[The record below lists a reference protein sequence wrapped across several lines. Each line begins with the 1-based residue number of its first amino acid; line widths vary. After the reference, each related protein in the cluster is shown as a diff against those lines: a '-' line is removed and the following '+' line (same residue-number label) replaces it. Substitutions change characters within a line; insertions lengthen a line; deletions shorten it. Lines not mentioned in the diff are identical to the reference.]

1 MPTPR
6 PLRRALVRRALVL
19 TVGCIVSHAAGV
31 RAQNS
36 HAGVAL
42 SDVAGVWDY
51 RATVGQPNGAVVGSV
66 LTATATRAGW
76 TIQHDPD
83 PAIPLRVVAVGGD
96 SIVAEAGPYG
106 STLRP
111 GQTVLLN
118 HIVLHSHDTVLTG
131 TFLAR
136 YSSGDSVG
144 GRADATRRA
153 TPTHP
158 SDGAIV
164 SIEPYHYPVGNALTP
179 QQLADRNHYYP
190 TAAAYEKAAA
200 ALDSSK
206 NEMQTVTYLSD
217 GLKVKAYVYKPRD
230 TGTQRYPVIV
240 LTRGDMQRG
249 DIGFLYA
256 PYFERMSPYGF
267 VIVAPQYR
275 QSAGGEGH
283 DEMGGADVDDVMNL
297 QFVIRQL
304 PYADP
309 RNVFMYGD
317 LRGGMMTFQAIRYHF
332 PMNAAATT
340 GAFSDFEALLATD
353 STVRNARDTL
363 FPDYAQHRTEIITK
377 RSAILWAGEL
387 RTPLLLMHG
396 GADTQIPAQQTL
408 ELAEALERLHIP
420 YSVVIY
426 AGDNA
431 GASKNRLDRDA
442 RAMAWFRAHMVQ

>member
-1 MPTPR
+1 MAMSQIP
-6 PLRRALVRRALVL
+6 VRTLIVTVVL
-19 TVGCIVSHAAGV
+19 AVGHGAAA
-31 RAQNS
+31 RAQS
-36 HAGVAL
+36 TGTGVTL

-51 RATVGQPNGAVVGSV
+51 RATVAQTPITVVGSV
-66 LTATATRAGW
+66 LTATATKVGW
-76 TIQHDPD
+76 TLQHDPD
-83 PAIPLRVVAVGGD
+83 PAIAVRVVAIAGD

-118 HIVLHSHDTVLTG
+118 HIVLHYRDNMMTG
-131 TFLAR
+131 SFLAR

-144 GRADATRRA
+144 GRVEAARRA
-153 TPTHP
+153 KPKQP
-158 SDGAIV
+158 SDGTIV
-164 SIEPYHYPVGNALTP
+164 STEPYHYPSGNAFTP

-190 TAAAYEKAAA
+190 NAAAYEKAAA

-206 NEMQTVTYLSD
+206 NEMLTITYLSD
-217 GLKVKAYVYKPRD
+217 GLRVKAYVYKPRD
-230 TGTQRYPVIV
+230 TGTRRYPVIV

-317 LRGGMMTFQAIRYHF
+317 LRGGMMTFQAIRYGF

-340 GAFSDFEALLATD
+340 GAFSDFEALLTTD

-363 FPDYAQHRTEIITK
+363 FPDFEKNRTAIITK
-377 RSAILWAGEL
+377 RSAILWVGEL

-420 YSVVIY
+420 YGLVIF

-431 GASKNRLDRDA
+431 GASKNRLERDA
-442 RAMAWFRAHMVQ
+442 QAMAWFRAHMVQ